1 MTFRLDPA
9 SPQRAG
15 VDAWR
20 AEDNFSP
27 QEVAMS
33 TSTHPDS
40 EHPSALSPTDYRR
53 AEGLPAAPDEKV
65 WREWMMVGIG
75 LTALVAVLAG
85 TLAIVAIATSG
96 GTTEPTTI
104 VKKAAAPAQAAH
116 AGHAAPVAFEEFEKV
131 DPTLPAVPAGA
142 VKKFT
147 VDVLQHVTKVSPDL
161 PPTEAWSYA
170 VNGKAYRGTA
180 ASPPIVVEQGDK
192 VQITFVNGGSK
203 KMAVN
208 MAHSID
214 FHSAEVAPNKSYI
227 DVAPGKRLTIRF
239 VAKHPGVFMYH
250 CATQPILMH
259 TSAGMMGMM
268 VVKPRNLAP
277 VDKELWLTQEEFYLG
292 APGKPADMNKMA
304 AETPDVMA
312 FNGYANQYKANPIT
326 VRKGERIRMYIL
338 DAGPSKWSAFH
349 VIGTVFDRTHV
360 EGVVG
365 HDSQTVS
372 FAPSQ
377 GGWVEFTLD
386 QEGNSPFVPHAF
398 GDMVKGAAGILHTTG
413 APKIAAPAAAA
424 KPAAATKSA
433 GMGPMVNAT
442 LGEMFVKS
450 DATSAKAGDVMFS
463 VKNTGATTHG
473 LAIVRAPVSAPGGM
487 LDEKA
492 FVAKG
497 GDLAPGASEMFNAKL
512 KPGRYDLVC
521 FMPGHYAAGQKL
533 PFTVK

>member
-1 MTFRLDPA
+1 MATTTPPEEPRTEL
-9 SPQRAG
+9 
-15 VDAWR
+15 
-20 AEDNFSP
+20 
-27 QEVAMS
+27 
-33 TSTHPDS
+33 
-40 EHPSALSPTDYRR
+40 DYRA
-53 AEGLPAAPDEKV
+53 AEGLDDKT
-65 WREWMMVGIG
+65 WREWMLVGG
-75 LTALVAVLAG
+75 GLVAVFTVIGIALG
-85 TLAIVAIATSG
+85 VVAIARSG
-96 GTTEPTTI
+96 GSGETTT
-104 VKKAAAPAQAAH
+104 VVRHAAATPAAT
-116 AGHAAPVAFEEFEKV
+116 AAPKGAPTLADSKGVAFEKFQKV

-147 VDVLQHVTKVSPDL
+147 VDVFQHVTQVDSNL
-161 PPTEAWSYA
+161 APTEAWSYA

-180 ASPPIVVEQGDK
+180 ASPPIVVNQGDK

-214 FHSAEVAPNKSYI
+214 FHSAEVAPNENYI
-227 DVAPGKRLTIRF
+227 DVAPGKKITIDF

-250 CATQPILMH
+250 CATQPVLMH

-292 APGKPADMNKMA
+292 KPGKPADMAKMT

-326 VRKGERIRMYIL
+326 VRKGEKVRLYVL

-349 VIGTVFDRTHV
+349 VIGTVFDKTYV
-360 EGVVG
+360 EGMVG

-386 QEGNSPFVPHAF
+386 QEGNYPFVTHAF

-413 APKIAAPAAAA
+413 APAVKAPAAAA
-424 KPAAATKSA
+424 PAASHD
-433 GMGPMVNAT
+433 MGAMKADVNTT
-442 LGEMFVKS
+442 LGEMWVKA
-450 DATSAKAGDVMFS
+450 DTTSVKAGKVTFA
-463 VKNTGATTHG
+463 VKNTGATMHG
-473 LAIVRAPVSAPGGM
+473 LAIVSAPAKAPGGM
-487 LDEKA
+487 LDEST
-492 FVAKG
+492 FLAKG
-497 GDLAPGASEMFNAKL
+497 KDLAGGQSDMVTADL
-512 KPGRYDLVC
+512 KPGSYQLVC
-521 FMPGHYAAGQKL
+521 FMPGHFAAGQKL
-533 PFTVK
+533 DFQVK